1 MKKIV
6 IASIAAVN
14 LSGCAYSSVQDM
26 SRSTF
31 QVSTT
36 AAPICGK
43 SGAAKVASKLAA
55 IEVIKRGGDRFLL
68 ATSDNSKSF
77 GGFMVGVPISRN
89 TRGVVVKMLEPTDPD
104 YNDGFSAREILGDD
118 WEKQVKRGKP
128 ATC

>member
-1 MKKIV
+1 MKTFFLTT
-6 IASIAAVN
+6 IAS
-14 LSGCAYSSVQDM
+14 LSLTACAFSSVQDM

-68 ATSDNSKSF
+68 ATSENSKSF
-77 GGFMVGVPISRN
+77 GGFALGVPISKN
-89 TRGVVVKMLEPTDPD
+89 TRGVVVKMLEPTDAD
-104 YNDGFSAREILGDD
+104 YDDGLSAREVLGDN
-118 WEKQVKRGKP
+118 WERQVKRGKP
-128 ATC
+128 GTC

>member
-1 MKKIV
+1 MKTV
-6 IASIAAVN
+6 ILTVVAALN
-14 LSGCAYSSVQDM
+14 LSACAYSSVQDM

-31 QVSTT
+31 QISTT
-36 AAPICGK
+36 TAPICGK

-68 ATSDNSKSF
+68 AASDNSKSL
-77 GGFMVGVPISRN
+77 GGFALGVPVSRN

-104 YNDGFSAREILGDD
+104 YEDGLSAREVLGDD

-128 ATC
+128 GKC